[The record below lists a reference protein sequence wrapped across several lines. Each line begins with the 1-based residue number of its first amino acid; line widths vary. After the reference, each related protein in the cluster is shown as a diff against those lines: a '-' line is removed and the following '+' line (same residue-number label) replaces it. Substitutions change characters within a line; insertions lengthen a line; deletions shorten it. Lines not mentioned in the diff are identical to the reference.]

1 MANLARKILVA
12 DDDHDIRT
20 IVTSLLRDLRYEVLE
35 AEDGRRAI
43 EIVRDSLPD
52 LAILDISM
60 PHVVGHEVCSYI
72 KSQASEEIVPVIMLT
87 ASTTV
92 EEKVKAFEAGADDF
106 LSKPFSI
113 EELRS
118 RVLAWMRV
126 RELTIRLGE
135 KNRELERLQERL
147 VSQERQHVVHQI
159 AGTAAHQLGQPVSAI
174 LLNCYLLEMMP
185 KEDGRF
191 GIALEAVKN
200 DAKRLASMIEQL
212 RGADAARVEEYSGD
226 RKIIAMD
233 E

>member
-1 MANLARKILVA
+1 MANLARMILVA
-12 DDDHDIRT
+12 DDDYDIRG
-20 IVTSLLRDLRYEVLE
+20 IVTSLLKDLGYEILE
-35 AEDGRRAI
+35 AEDGRRAL
-43 EIVRDSLPD
+43 EIVKETPPD

-60 PHVVGHEVCSYI
+60 PHVLGHEVCSYI
-72 KSQASEEIVPVIMLT
+72 KSLASEEIVPVIMLT

-106 LSKPFSI
+106 LSKPFRI

-147 VSQERQHVVHQI
+147 VSRERQHVVHQL

-191 GIALEAVKN
+191 AIALEAVKN

-212 RGADAARVEEYSGD
+212 RGADAARIEEYSGD